1 MNHQMPPITRQAK
14 TVHTTPKVAARPLL
28 EDLMEAILD
37 IGVED
42 EEGEEV
48 VEVDVEDEDDTSP
61 ASKAVYLDYYFLF
74 FLRLF
79 FHGCWKMLNGRYI
92 HQGIHDCK
100 RLTSPH

>member
-61 ASKAVYLDYYFLF
+61 ASRAVYLDYYYFCF
-74 FLRLF
+74 FENF
-79 FHGCWKMLNGRYI
+79 FFSDVGR
-92 HQGIHDCK
+92 C
-100 RLTSPH
+100 